1 MTDLSQDAQYF
12 SLTTPLGKDKLI
24 LREFSGEESLSGL
37 FHYKLIMVSTDEN
50 LAFDSVVGKD
60 ATITI
65 AVGPDATKRY
75 ITGVITRFEL
85 THYDERERLATYEAD
100 LRAWFW
106 LLQLSGDNR
115 IYQQKTVPEIV
126 EAVCSDAGYAFIKK
140 SLSGTYTA
148 REYCVQYGESDFNFI
163 CRLLEEEG
171 IFYYFSHT
179 SSKCEM
185 VLGDGSSAFTDAATV
200 SSFTYRPMR
209 AFDNEDD
216 SITAL
221 RYVNAVTTKTMGL
234 DSFNFE
240 TPSTDLYAKADG
252 TKGIGGRHRYTGRYT
267 KSADGEKY
275 SKILMQAA
283 AVPGELVRG
292 TGHLRSLTAGAKFKI
307 ASHPRTSMN
316 GDFIA
321 WRLRIN
327 ANRAAYLVHFD
338 AFPSSKTFNPPITAE
353 RPRIHSSQT
362 AIVVGKSG
370 EEIWADKYG
379 RVKVQF
385 HWDRLGKNDDN
396 SSCWIRVSQGW
407 AGKSF
412 GAIFLPRVGQ
422 EVIVSFLEGDPDQ
435 PIVTGAVY
443 NAEQTVPYALPDN
456 STRSTI
462 KTQSSKNGTGKFNEI
477 RFEDKADSE
486 EIYVHAQKDMKVE
499 VLNDLTETID
509 HDHSTTV
516 KNDHKLTVSEGNET
530 YKVEKGTRDL
540 SVKGKETHKNED
552 NFEHT
557 VAKDYKLTIDG
568 NLTIEVTGDVTFKGK
583 SLSFEST
590 SAGVKIKASTT
601 LDEESGTAYTIK
613 SGTTLGLK
621 SGTDAKVEAG
631 MGLTLKAAMALQAEG
646 LSATVKGST
655 TVEVN
660 GSAMTT
666 VKGGMVKIN

>member
-37 FHYKLIMVSTDEN
+37 FHYKLTMDSTDAN

-65 AVGPDATKRY
+65 GVGLKATSRY

-85 THYDERERLATYEAD
+85 SHYDEDEGLATYEAD

-171 IFYYFSHT
+171 IFYFFSHT

-200 SSFTYRPMR
+200 NKFTYRPTH

-216 SITAL
+216 AVTAL

-240 TPSTDLYAKADG
+240 TPSTDLYTKADG
-252 TKGIGGRHRYTGRYT
+252 TKGIGGRHAYTGRYT

-275 SKILMQAA
+275 AKILMQAA

-292 TGHLRSLTAGAKFKI
+292 TGHLRSLTAGAKFNI

-321 WRLRIN
+321 WRLRIK
-327 ANRAAYLVHFD
+327 ANRAAYTVNFE
-338 AFPSSKTFNPPITAE
+338 AFPSSKTFNPPLTAE

-379 RVKVQF
+379 RIKVQF
-385 HWDRLGKNDDN
+385 HWDRLGKSDDS

-412 GAIFLPRVGQ
+412 GAIFLPRIGQ

-462 KTQSSKNGTGKFNEI
+462 KTQTSKNGTGKFNEI

-486 EIYVHAQKDMKVE
+486 EVYIHAQKDMKVE
-499 VLNDLTETID
+499 VVNDLTETID

-530 YKVEKGTRDL
+530 YKVEKGTRDV

-557 VAKDYKLTIDG
+557 VSKDYKLTIDG
-568 NLTIEVTGDVTFKGK
+568 NLTIEVTGDVSLKGK
-583 SLSFEST
+583 SLSFESS

-613 SGTTLGLK
+613 SGTTLGVK

-666 VKGGMVKIN
+666 IKGGMVKIN